1 MDSESG
7 GTFPC
12 AKGQATGQRAPLL
25 LDHKVTFLVLSQ
37 RGHALAFQKKLNY
50 SGTFIFLL
58 FSSNAMLQWPLH
70 NGQCFFL
77 KKKNPFQAFDF
88 AIELNGWISS
98 TQGNTWQCLMI
109 SIFNSRRN
117 VPQSSRGSR
126 VGALDCGR
134 PAWRQERRIWK
145 STGGADG
152 PARRRDC

>member
-1 MDSESG
+1 MCKGTSHWAASSSASRPHSDLPISFPKGTCTALSEE
-7 GTFPC
+7 T
-12 AKGQATGQRAPLL
+12 
-25 LDHKVTFLVLSQ
+25 V
-37 RGHALAFQKKLNY
+37 NY

-70 NGQCFFL
+70 NGQCLLVFVFFF
-77 KKKNPFQAFDF
+77 KKNPFQAFDF